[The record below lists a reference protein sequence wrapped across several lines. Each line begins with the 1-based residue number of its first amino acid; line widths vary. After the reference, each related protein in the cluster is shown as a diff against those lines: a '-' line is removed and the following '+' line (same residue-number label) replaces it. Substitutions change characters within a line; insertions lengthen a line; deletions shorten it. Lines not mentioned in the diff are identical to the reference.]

1 MSVLHLPGRVVA
13 RDLDGVTTDMAAAAA
28 EAVGVCL
35 RPILR
40 TVTDRATG
48 EVTAVPIPCG
58 STRASI
64 CPSCADKA
72 RRLRMQQCREGWH
85 LTDDPIPPEPDGSP
99 EGVDEDELDEGD
111 EQEVEE
117 GRRVRSTRRR
127 DEMPDLPTMPVEHR
141 TVGITFTD
149 AKTGRTFRP
158 SMFITGTLPSY
169 GPVIPGEGVPRH
181 PSRYDYRRAALDAML
196 FPKLIDRTIQNLRRC
211 AGYQVQYFGAV
222 EPQRRLAPH
231 LHLAARGAIARKVVK
246 GVWAGTYV
254 SIWWPPIDR
263 VVYPE
268 RHPDRWPIWTGSV
281 EEGGA
286 GYVDPTTG
294 ESLPTWEDALDHL
307 DTDPDAEP
315 FHVLRWGKQ
324 TDIKGLLGGT
334 PDSDRAVRY
343 LCKYLTKSIAE
354 TYATP
359 PDLLATQDP
368 EVMARGRRYEDHI
381 DRLHAHLVVLPCS
394 PGCANWLRYGSQPKN
409 PGPGLHPGHCPAKA
423 HDRECLGVGGR
434 RALVSRRWTGKSLAQ
449 HKADRAEVVRQVLQ
463 AAGIETPDAD
473 RLAADV
479 LHTDGKPRFV
489 WEDTQPDRRD
499 YPAIIAASLRQARHW
514 RTTYDLAKAVT
525 TGREPPGGPV
535 DSDSAITHAEGERGH
550 GQALERRRSSGG
562 AGDDISL
569 PSPPDL

>member
-1 MSVLHLPGRVVA
+1 VSVLHLPGRVVP

-28 EAVGVCL
+28 QAVGVCL

-48 EVTAVPIPCG
+48 EVMAVPIPCG

-85 LTDDPIPPEPDGSP
+85 LTDDPLPPEPDPNEPDDASD
-99 EGVDEDELDEGD
+99 EVDQDVDEDELDE
-111 EQEVEE
+111 ELEVEE
-117 GRRVRSTRRR
+117 AGRRIRSTRRR
-127 DEMPDLPTMPVEHR
+127 DEMPDLPTTPTEHR
-141 TVGITFTD
+141 TVGTTFTD

-181 PSRYDYRRAALDAML
+181 PTRYDYRRAALDALL

-231 LHLAARGAIARKVVK
+231 LHLAARGAIPRKVVK

-263 VVYPE
+263 VAYPDT
-268 RHPDRWPIWTGSV
+268 HPGRWPIWTGT
-281 EEGGA
+281 EDEGGA
-286 GYVDPTTG
+286 GYVDPSSG
-294 ESLPTWEDALDHL
+294 EPLPTWEQALDRL
-307 DTDPDAEP
+307 DADEDAVP
-315 FHVLRWGKQ
+315 FHLLRWGKQ
-324 TDIKGLLGGT
+324 TDIKGLIGGT

-368 EVMARGRRYEDHI
+368 DVVARGRRYEDHI
-381 DRLHAHLVVLPCS
+381 DRLHHHVAVLPCS
-394 PGCANWLRYGSQPKN
+394 PGCANWLRYGIQPRN
-409 PGPGLHPGHCPAKA
+409 PGPGLHSGHCPAKA
-423 HDRECLGVGGR
+423 HGRECLGVGGR
-434 RALVSRRWTGKSLAQ
+434 RALVSRHWTGKTLAQ
-449 HKADRAEVVRQVLQ
+449 HKADRAEVVRQVLL
-463 AAGIETPDAD
+463 AAGVEAPDAD
-473 RLAADV
+473 RPAADV
-479 LHTDGKPRFV
+479 LHTDGQPRFV
-489 WEDTQPDRRD
+489 WADTPPDRRD
-499 YPAIIAASLRQARHW
+499 YPAIIAASLRQARQW
-514 RTTYDLAKAVT
+514 RTIYDHAKAT
-525 TGREPPGGPV
+525 LAGREPPPRVPV
-535 DSDSAITHAEGERGH
+535 DGRSAITHASGERSWTG
-550 GQALERRRSSGG
+550 S
-562 AGDDISL
+562 
-569 PSPPDL
+569 